1 MSIAPSRP
9 IPCYPDPGESS
20 TFEVDYDTFMAMP
33 ETKQHVEVVDG
44 VIHVMAGATVRH
56 QVVAMNLASELSLAT
71 RRERLGLVLMAPL
84 DIIIRKRP
92 KLRVRQPDVLFYSN
106 TRAGFDTRANLD
118 RVQTANHDGTLSP
131 DLAIEVLSPG
141 QNEVTLAEKLADYA
155 SILVDEVWFADQD
168 ARTIRVLAREGEGYR
183 PAGEFGRGER
193 VVSAVLPG
201 LDLAV
206 DAVFG

>member
-33 ETKQHVEVVDG
+33 ETNQHVEVVDG
-44 VIHVMAGATVRH
+44 VIHVMAGATFEH
-56 QVVAMNLASELSLAT
+56 QEVVMNLVMQLRPSI
-71 RRERLGLVLMAPL
+71 RRLNLGLLVLAPA
-84 DIIIRKRP
+84 DVIIRKRP
-92 KLRVRQPDVLFYSN
+92 KPRVRQPDVLFFSSA
-106 TRAGFDTRANLD
+106 RAGFDAAAAPG
-118 RVQTANHDGTLSP
+118 RVQAAKQDGNLSP
-131 DLAIEVLSPG
+131 DLVIEVLPPG
-141 QNEVTLAEKLADYA
+141 QSEMTLAEKLADYA

-183 PAGEFGRGER
+183 PAGEFGRGKR

-206 DAVFG
+206 DTVFG